1 VKEVEFSENIMYSYE
16 KGKLGH
22 VETIPRIGGMKENN

>member
-1 VKEVEFSENIMYSYE
+1 MYSYE

-22 VETIPRIGGMKENN
+22 VETIPRIGGMKENNWEGEFN